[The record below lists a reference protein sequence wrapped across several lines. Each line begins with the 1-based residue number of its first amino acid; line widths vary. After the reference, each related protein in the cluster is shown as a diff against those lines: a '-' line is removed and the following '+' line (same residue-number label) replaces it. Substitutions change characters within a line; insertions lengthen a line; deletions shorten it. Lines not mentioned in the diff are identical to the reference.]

1 MAIWS
6 ILLPFGLFCGNFVNI
21 MVIWYIFS
29 RFGLSCLEKSGN
41 PFVAKNAGKGITV
54 LGKEK

>member
-1 MAIWS
+1 
-6 ILLPFGLFCGNFVNI
+6 